1 MSFEDNIDR
10 ISIYSVKSTNFTK
23 STYKSIKKGTRLFSR
38 FVSEIDCKSNKKK
51 KSTI

>member
-23 STYKSIKKGTRLFSR
+23 STYKSIKKELDYFSLFDHGLL
-38 FVSEIDCKSNKKK
+38 F
-51 KSTI
+51 